1 MGDHGLDRSTS
12 VTVRGEFV
20 FFFWPYFGLVS
31 VALQFEAVLG
41 DVLRPSFLSNLAET
55 NKRSSYSTRPKKSHS
70 AIRRNTEPVS
80 RKASSI
86 QDHLTEI

>member
-1 MGDHGLDRSTS
+1 MGDHVLDRSTS

-55 NKRSSYSTRPKKSHS
+55 NKRSYSTRPKKFHS
-70 AIRRNTEPVS
+70 AIRRNTKPVS

>member
-55 NKRSSYSTRPKKSHS
+55 NKRSYSRRPKKFHS

-86 QDHLTEI
+86 QEHLTEI

>member
-1 MGDHGLDRSTS
+1 MGDHVLDRSTS
-12 VTVRGEFV
+12 ATVRGEFV

-41 DVLRPSFLSNLAET
+41 DVLRPSLISNLAET
-55 NKRSSYSTRPKKSHS
+55 NKRSYSTRPKKSHS

-80 RKASSI
+80 RKALSI
-86 QDHLTEI
+86 QDHLTET